1 MTDYTASTAFV
12 EALVEAGVSCIFANF
27 GSDHP
32 GLLEALA
39 QAKLDGMRVPAV
51 ITCPSE
57 FVAMS
62 AADGFAR
69 VTGQAQAVVVHV
81 DCGTQSLGGAV
92 HNASRGRCPVLVFA
106 GTSPATQEG
115 EEHGSRGEFIH
126 WLQDVFDQRGIV
138 RGYMRYDNELRSAA
152 NVKQIVHRALQFAHS
167 SPCGPVYVVAARE
180 VMQRPCERV
189 KLDLAQWQPIAPAGL
204 SPEAVN
210 VIVDDLLK
218 ASRPLIVTS
227 YLGRNPRAP
236 AELAKFAERLG
247 IGVLESIPS
256 AMNFPPDHP
265 MHQGIQWNEPK
276 QNEALAEAD
285 VVLVIDSDVPWIPL
299 LNRPDAHARVHH
311 IDLDV
316 LKEEM
321 PLFYIPAIVRAK
333 ADAATAL
340 RQLNAALDRRVFA
353 SSADEHRAHWAARH
367 ERIVAGLREAERQ
380 PTGEITIPHLMAA
393 LRSHLDENT
402 IVINESVTSFQ
413 PVFQHLGMKW
423 PGSIFTSGAG
433 SLGWNGGAALGAK
446 LAAPDK
452 TVIAVT
458 GDGSY
463 MFSQPSVVHWMSR
476 AASAPFLTIVLNNR
490 GWKAPRLSML
500 SQYPDGAGSK
510 ANDLGIAFDPPADY
524 GGIAA
529 AAGGAHASVVKSPDE
544 VLPAIGEALRIV
556 RDERRSAVI
565 DVWLPRTNG

>member
-1 MTDYTASTAFV
+1 VTYTASTAFL
-12 EALVEAGVSCIFANF
+12 EALAEAGVSYIFANF

-32 GLLEALA
+32 GMLEALA
-39 QAKLDGMRVPAV
+39 EAKQNGTSMPAV
-51 ITCPSE
+51 VTCPSE

-62 AADGFAR
+62 TADGFAR

-81 DCGTQSLGGAV
+81 ECGTQSLGGAV

-106 GTSPATQEG
+106 GASPATQEG
-115 EEHGSRGEFIH
+115 EEFGSRGEFIH

-138 RGYMRYDNELRSAA
+138 RGYMKYDNELRSAA

-167 SPCGPVYVVAARE
+167 SPSGPVYLMGARE
-180 VMQRPCERV
+180 VMQCPCERV
-189 KLDLAQWQPIAPAGL
+189 EINTAHWQPMAPAGL
-204 SPEAVN
+204 PTQAVET
-210 VIVDDLLK
+210 IIEDLLG
-218 ASRPLIVTS
+218 AERPLIVTS
-227 YLGRNPRAP
+227 YIGRNPAAP
-236 AELAKFAERLG
+236 AELVTFAERLG

-265 MHQGIQWNEPK
+265 LHQGIQWNEPTP
-276 QNEALAEAD
+276 NDALAQAD

-299 LNRPDAHARVHH
+299 LNHPSRHACVHH

-321 PLFYIPAIVRAK
+321 PLFYIPAVVRAK

-340 RQLNAALDRRVFA
+340 RQLNAALDEHGLAETQDESFA
-353 SSADEHRAHWAARH
+353 YWRARH
-367 ERIVAGLREAERQ
+367 ERIVAELRERER
-380 PTGEITIPHLMAA
+380 PAAEITIPHLMAV
-393 LRSHLDENT
+393 LREHVDENT

-413 PVFQHLGMKW
+413 ATFQHLGMKW

-446 LAAPDK
+446 LAAPEK
-452 TVIAVT
+452 TVIAIT

-463 MFSQPSVVHWMSR
+463 MFSQPASVHWMSR
-476 AASAPFLTIVLNNR
+476 ACDAPFLTLVLNNG

-500 SQYPDGAGSK
+500 SQYPDGAGAK
-510 ANDLGIAFDPPADY
+510 ANDLGVAFDPPPDY
-524 GGIAA
+524 GAIAA
-529 AAGGAHASVVKSPDE
+529 AAGGAHAAVVKSP
-544 VLPAIGEALRIV
+544 GEIKHALERALRIV
-556 RDERRSAVI
+556 REERRSAVLDI
-565 DVWLPRTNG
+565 RLPGITG